1 MCTLCICFYEE
12 LLLEK
17 TYKQTHTKKKNNK
30 TKKQHVHQQ
39 KNLTTA
45 LAKNKSVMELSLQ
58 LAGQFQRTF
67 KRRVSYIQ
75 DGCRL
80 FYKRNKKINEISLNS
95 LLLYLYLKVVE
106 GNSSPHTCSGEI

>member
-1 MCTLCICFYEE
+1 MRNNYQKKHTN
-12 LLLEK
+12 K
-17 TYKQTHTKKKNNK
+17 HTHTKKKNNK

-45 LAKNKSVMELSLQ
+45 LVKNKSVMELSLQ

-80 FYKRNKKINEISLNS
+80 FYKRNKKVNEISLNS
-95 LLLYLYLKVVE
+95 LLLPLSKGCRGKFFPVYL
-106 GNSSPHTCSGEI
+106 